1 MNLHIAALPN
11 DFLTRVRERGL
22 DDQLQ
27 AVHRFVSAEGGE
39 PCRDVLRRAKP
50 GEEVILAS
58 YCPFTLN
65 GPYKEFGPVFV
76 LANAD
81 EQPVGRGA
89 LPITSSVE
97 DSYLQARFAL
107 RAYSYNEWI
116 LDSALVTRDAAP
128 EIVER
133 FLARADVAFVQAR
146 YPGHG
151 CFACRIER
159 GPSILS

>member
-1 MNLHIAALPN
+1 MNLHVAALPD

-27 AVHRFVSAEGGE
+27 AVHRYVSAEGGE
-39 PCRDVLRRAKP
+39 PCRDALRRARP

-58 YCPFTLN
+58 YCPFTLS

-76 LANAD
+76 LANSDA
-81 EQPVGRGA
+81 QPVQRGT
-89 LPITSSVE
+89 LPIAASVE
-97 DSYLQARFAL
+97 DSFLQERFAL
-107 RAYSYNEWI
+107 RAYSHNEWI
-116 LDSALVTRDAAP
+116 LDSALVMRDAAQ
-128 EIVER
+128 EMVER
-133 FLARADVAFVQAR
+133 FLARDDVAFVQAR

-159 GPSILS
+159 APSILS